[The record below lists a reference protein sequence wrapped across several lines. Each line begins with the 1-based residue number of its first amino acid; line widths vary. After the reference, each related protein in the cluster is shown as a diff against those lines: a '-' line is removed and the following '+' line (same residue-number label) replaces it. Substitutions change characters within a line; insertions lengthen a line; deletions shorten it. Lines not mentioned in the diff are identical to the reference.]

1 MDKREMADL
10 MDTLFDPANMPAI
23 PEWAIKAQEE
33 WLEWASP
40 MMGVSPYMTANG
52 GLGTASAA
60 QFEEELSK
68 PSAWHDNIPEHIDYE
83 ALRRE
88 L

>member
-10 MDTLFDPANMPAI
+10 MCALFDPANMPAI

-40 MMGVSPYMTANG
+40 IMGVTPSMTA
-52 GLGTASAA
+52 
-60 QFEEELSK
+60 K
-68 PSAWHDNIPEHIDYE
+68 RPSVSERFFLRPVWHDNYPTHIDYE